1 MIAFSAILWH
11 DRVIKQG
18 GAFMEQTLGKR
29 IAKNRKKLNLTQD
42 QLAEKLGVTAQAV
55 SKWENDQ
62 SCPDISMLPRL
73 AELFGISIDEL
84 MGHTAPAHAAE
95 VVYDTEDDA
104 IHVQKGNWEFKWDSG
119 RSGAIG
125 FACWVLLMGMLLL
138 VEAITQTDIGLWS
151 LAWPSALIMIGLFGG
166 KKFSFFR
173 LGCILL
179 GSWFLLEKV
188 GLIPMELDNSIIWPV
203 LVLLFGISLLA
214 DALRKPKKPHFT
226 ITRGGEKLTDK
237 EVVSTYEVDGD
248 DFECNLTFGDRTQLV
263 ELPLLSHGDISVSC
277 GELTVDLSGC
287 GMIAPDCS
295 IDASC
300 SFGQL
305 NLLIPRKYLIEADS
319 STAFAAYEVKGHPD
333 SSPEARIRLDASV
346 SFGAITVQY
355 I

>member
-1 MIAFSAILWH
+1 
-11 DRVIKQG
+11 
-18 GAFMEQTLGKR
+18 MEQTLGKR
-29 IAKNRKKLNLTQD
+29 IAINRKKLNLTQD

-73 AELFGISIDEL
+73 AELFGISIDAL
-84 MGHTAPAHAAE
+84 MGRAAPVHEAE
-95 VVYDTEDDA
+95 VVGDTEDDA

-151 LAWPSALIMIGLFGG
+151 LAWPSALVMIGLFGG

-179 GSWFLLEKV
+179 GGWFLLDQV
-188 GLIPMELDNSIIWPV
+188 GLIPMELDNAIIWPV

-214 DALRKPKKPHFT
+214 DALRKPKKPHFS
-226 ITRGGEKLTDK
+226 ITHGGEKLKGIHTDA
-237 EVVSTYEVDGD
+237 EMTSTYEVDGD
-248 DFECNLTFGDRTQLV
+248 DFECNLTFGDRTHLV
-263 ELPLLSHGDISVSC
+263 ELPLLSHGDISVSF

-305 NLLIPRKYLIEADS
+305 NLLVPRKYLIEADS

-333 SSPEARIRLDASV
+333 SIPEARIRLDASV
-346 SFGAITVQY
+346 SFGEITVQY